1 MSNKDLRKL
10 SRENLLELLLA
21 QTRETEML
29 RKKLEE
35 AEKEL
40 QERRFQIKEVG
51 TLAEAMVE
59 VNGVMEAA
67 QAAADQ
73 YLENMAALEA
83 ETQKKCEYMLQEATK
98 KAFRIISEAKR

>member
-1 MSNKDLRKL
+1 MSNKDLKKL

-21 QTRETEML
+21 QTRETELL
-29 RKKLEE
+29 RKKLEA

-40 QERRFQIKEVG
+40 QERRLQIKEVG
-51 TLAEAMVE
+51 SLAEAMVE

-73 YLENMAALEA
+73 YLENIAALEA

-98 KAFRIISEAKR
+98 KAIRIITEAKR